1 MTSIADIMRTAP
13 VIPVIVVDDL
23 AHAEPLARALVAG
36 GLRVLEVTLR
46 TSGGTRRDPRDEARS
61 GRHRRRGH
69 GDGRGRPRRRAG
81 GRERVHRLAGLTD
94 TLGKAATPRGRAVPA
109 WHRQRG

>member
-46 TSGGTRRDPRDEARS
+46 TSGARS
-61 GRHRRRGH
+61 TRSAR
-69 GDGRGRPRRRAG
+69 
-81 GRERVHRLAGLTD
+81 
-94 TLGKAATPRGRAVPA
+94 
-109 WHRQRG
+109 